1 MNAPLRRVAMAVF
14 VLFTLLFVNLNYVQV
29 VKGGE
34 YRQDPKNKR
43 VQLQAYERERGP
55 IVVDG
60 RAIAFSRATKGE
72 LKYERR
78 YPAGQLYAPVTGYK
92 SLLYGEAG
100 IEQAEESVLSGD
112 DDRLF
117 VRRVSDIVTG
127 RRPVGG
133 SVQLTL
139 RRAVQTAAYN
149 ALGDRKGAVVALDP
163 KTGAILAMVSRQ
175 SYDPTPLASHNLDEE
190 KAAWTQLQNSPE
202 KPMLNRAL
210 RETYPP
216 GSTFKVVVSAAALAN
231 GFTPATRIPAPR
243 SYTAPGTRTPIR
255 NFAGESCTSDPST
268 LIAALTVSC
277 NTAFAGLGVRLGPDA
292 IRSQA
297 KAFGFDQEAPAVPL
311 PAVDSTVGDLADTPS
326 LAQSSIGQRNVRMT
340 PLQGAMIAGG
350 VANNGVVMTPYLV
363 RQITA
368 PDLSP
373 LDTTQPDQFSR
384 ATSPEVAAQLQ
395 EMMVSV
401 VERGTGT
408 AAQLSGVTV
417 GGKTG
422 TAENGAGRK
431 DTLWFIGF
439 AMVGGSPV
447 AAVAVVLDQAG
458 GSSANATEI
467 AGTVLDAAVSA
478 QGGK

>member
-1 MNAPLRRVAMAVF
+1 VNAPLRRVAMAVF

-34 YRQDPKNKR
+34 YRNHEKNRR
-43 VQLQAYERERGP
+43 VLLQAYERQRGM

-60 RAIAFSRATKGE
+60 RAIAHSRATGGE
-72 LKYERR
+72 LKFERR
-78 YPAGQLYAPVTGYK
+78 YPAPLLYSPVTGYK
-92 SLLYGEAG
+92 SLKYGDSG
-100 IEQAEESVLSGD
+100 IEQAEEPVLSGD

-133 SVQLTL
+133 NVQLTL
-139 RRAVQTAAYN
+139 RRAVQEAAYD
-149 ALGDRKGAVVALDP
+149 ALGARRGAVVALEP
-163 KTGAILAMVSRQ
+163 TTGKILALVSRP
-175 SYDPTPLASHNLDEE
+175 SYDPNPLASHDLAEE
-190 KAAWTQLQNSPE
+190 TRAWDRLNSDPQ

-231 GFTPATRIPAPR
+231 GYTPSSRIPAPR

-255 NFAGESCTSDPST
+255 NFAGTSCTSDPSS

-277 NTAFAGLGVRLGPDA
+277 NTAFAQLGVRLGADE
-292 IRSQA
+292 IRKQA
-297 KAFGFDQEAPAVPL
+297 RAFGFDQKAPATPL
-311 PAVDSTVGDLADTPS
+311 PAVDSTVGPMADAPS
-326 LAQSSIGQRNVRMT
+326 LAQSSIGQRNVRAT
-340 PLQGAMIAGG
+340 PLQAAMIAAG

-363 RQITA
+363 QKITA

-373 LDTTQPDQFSR
+373 LDTTPEKEFSR
-384 ATSPEVAAQLQ
+384 ATTPEVAAQLQ

-408 AAQLSGVTV
+408 AARVSGVRV

-422 TAENGAGRK
+422 TAENGGGRR

-439 AMVGGSPV
+439 AMKDGEPV

-458 GSSANATEI
+458 GSSAKASQI
-467 AGTVLDAAVSA
+467 AGTVLEAAVSA